1 MAGGWTVSE
10 VARLA
15 HVTVRTLHH
24 YDEIGL
30 LVPSQRTE
38 AGYRMYGPPEL
49 ERLQQILLFREL
61 SFSLEAIQE
70 LLEQPAFERL
80 EALRAQRELLFERIA
95 RTESVIGAVDV
106 AIEALQGG
114 TEMDEERMFAGFG
127 DFDQADHAEEARER
141 WGDTDA
147 YRESMRRAKRYTKED
162 WTRIKAEADGIEARW
177 VTLMEGRG
185 PADAAHIA
193 EEYRLHIDRWFYP
206 LSRAGH
212 VKLAELYTSDAR
224 FEQHYEKRA
233 AGLAAYVAASIRANA
248 QSGRGTHSDD
258 WPIPP

>member
-1 MAGGWTVSE
+1 MTRGWKVSE

-30 LVPSQRTE
+30 LVPSQRSE
-38 AGYRMYGPPEL
+38 AGYRLYGPAEL

-61 SFSLEAIQE
+61 SFSLEAIQQ

-80 EALRAQRELLFERIA
+80 EALRAQRALLFERIV

-106 AIEALQGG
+106 AIEALEGG
-114 TEMDEERMFAGFG
+114 SEMDEERMFDGFE
-127 DFDQADHAEEARER
+127 DFDQAEHAQEARDR

-147 YRESMRRAKRYTKED
+147 YRESMRRVKRYSKEE
-162 WTRIKAEADGIEARW
+162 WTRIRAEADGIEARW
-177 VTLMEGRG
+177 AALLAQGRA
-185 PADAAHIA
+185 PADAEVADIA

-206 LSRAGH
+206 LSREGH
-212 VKLAELYTSDAR
+212 VKLAEMYTADAR

-233 AGLAAYVAASIRANA
+233 PGLAAYVAASIRENA
-248 QSGRGTHSDD
+248 ARSAD
-258 WPIPP
+258 